1 MNISRIHAWQGIVL
15 LALCAAC
22 LPARAVD
29 VYTHSIGEQVDVVGD
44 GLRGKPHGGKRA
56 YQVELVRAL
65 MAEMQLPDAMRVVP
79 FARGMMMT
87 QETKGMAFFNVV
99 RTVKREKQLHWVV
112 PLMTDIDFLF
122 ESATAPKP
130 LKRLDQARQR
140 TVCVLRDSVYD
151 HQFTDQG
158 YKFLVRVPVYDT
170 CLKMLKVGRV
180 DLIATSTDN
189 LQEFMKMVG
198 MEPEEVRRTDIVV
211 GKTTGYLVMS
221 KDTPLDEV
229 KRWQDAFERLNQ
241 RKAPQKLYEQFYK

>member
-1 MNISRIHAWQGIVL
+1 MNIFPIFALHTAVL
-15 LALCAAC
+15 LALAAAC

-29 VYTHSIGEQVDVVGD
+29 VYTHSIGEQVDVAGD

-65 MAEMQLPDAMRVVP
+65 MAELQLPDTMKVVP

-87 QETKGMAFFNVV
+87 QEAKGVAFFNVV
-99 RTVKREKQLHWVV
+99 RTAKREKILHWVV

-122 ESATAPKP
+122 ESASAPKP

-189 LQEFMKMVG
+189 LHEFMKMVG
-198 MEPEEVRRTDIVV
+198 MEAEEVRRTDIVV
-211 GKTTGYLVMS
+211 GRTTGYLVMS
-221 KDTPLDEV
+221 KDTPQDEV
-229 KRWQDAFERLNQ
+229 KRWQDAFERLSQ
-241 RKAPQKLYEQFYK
+241 RKVPQKLYEQFYK